1 MPTPVPYTIHTL
13 YPRPLQP
20 SATGVLRETAA
31 AHPEGGLENGTLR
44 LYADRI
50 VLSGGERA
58 QIIPLHAV
66 REVRTWAGETINFA
80 IQHADDA
87 VLSLRVEAGPAFKFA
102 IDRQRT
108 QLRAAA

>member
-1 MPTPVPYTIHTL
+1 MPTPAPYTIHTL

-31 AHPEGGLENGTLR
+31 THPEEDAAHRTLR
-44 LYADRI
+44 LYTDRI
-50 VLSGGERA
+50 VLSGTERA
-58 QIIPLHAV
+58 QVIPLHAI
-66 REVRTWAGETINFA
+66 REVRTWNGEAVNFA
-80 IQHADDA
+80 IQHADDE

-108 QLRAAA
+108 HLRAAA

>member
-1 MPTPVPYTIHTL
+1 MPYTIHRL

-31 AHPEGGLENGTLR
+31 MHPEDATTPRMLR
-44 LYADRI
+44 LYTDRI
-50 VLSGGERA
+50 VLSGSEQA
-58 QIIPLHAV
+58 QVIPLHAI
-66 REVRTWAGETINFA
+66 REVRTWDGEAVNFA

-87 VLSLRVEAGPAFKFA
+87 VVSLRIEAGPAFKFA